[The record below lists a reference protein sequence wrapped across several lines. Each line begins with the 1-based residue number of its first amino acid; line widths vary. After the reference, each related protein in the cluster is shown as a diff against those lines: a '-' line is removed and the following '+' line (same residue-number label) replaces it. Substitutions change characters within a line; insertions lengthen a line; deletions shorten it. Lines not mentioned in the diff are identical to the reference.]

1 MIPNVIHYVYP
12 AWPNTRPLSYVN
24 YICIKSAI
32 EKHKPKD
39 VKFWIDGNPVDNEW
53 WQKIKAMVSVHHRP
67 MTGEFGGTKIEWPQ
81 YQSDV
86 TRLQILKEEGGV
98 YLDTDVIVL
107 KSLER
112 FQKGSKF
119 TLAAEPGLES
129 VCNAIMMC
137 EKNDLFLDEWL
148 EILPEAL
155 KSSTWANGGVVRPYE
170 LADAFWRINLRDPED
185 FCPLDLHYPY
195 MFEPRLNRAGR
206 ALIGNAYTVHLFETY
221 WRDTIK
227 HVTPEWVE
235 KTDCLFSMVVKG
247 TFDDFTT

>member
-39 VKFWIDGNPVDNEW
+39 VKFWIDGDPVDNEW

-86 TRLQILKEEGGV
+86 TRLQILKEEGGI

-107 KSLER
+107 QDLNWV
-112 FQKGSKF
+112 FDDDDF
-119 TLAAEPGLES
+119 VIAAEPGYNSL
-129 VCNAIMMC
+129 CNAIMMGQ
-137 EKNDLFLDEWL
+137 KGDPFIDEWL
-148 EILPEAL
+148 EIMPDAL
-155 KSSTWANGGVVRPYE
+155 KSKTWASGGVVRPYDLVE
-170 LADAFWRINLRDPED
+170 HNLDVCVREPSD

-206 ALIGNAYTVHLFETY
+206 ALIGDAYTVHLFETY